1 MTFARRTLSRCL
13 PVLAFVTPMLISVM
27 TFAADKTNEVDKEEW
42 EGRLEGYAQVVRL
55 ESPGSTAPYW
65 LLLVGLSVVA
75 LIVLF
80 KDAKRTHL
88 D

>member
-1 MTFARRTLSRCL
+1 MLSRFMPL
-13 PVLAFVTPMLISVM
+13 VAFFTPLFVSALAFAQKGGASEIEM
-27 TFAADKTNEVDKEEW
+27 EQW
-42 EGRLEGYAQVVRL
+42 EARLEGFTEPVRL
-55 ESPGSTAPYW
+55 QEPGSTAPYW
-65 LLLVGLSVVA
+65 LLLVGLGVVA

>member
-1 MTFARRTLSRCL
+1 MELVTQFLAFLTPVLL
-13 PVLAFVTPMLISVM
+13 PVLSWA
-27 TFAADKTNEVDKEEW
+27 KTDEEL
-42 EGRLEGYAQVVRL
+42 EAGEARLEGYAQAVKL
-55 ESPGSTAPYW
+55 EEAGSTALYW
-65 LLLVGLSVVA
+65 LLLVGLGVVA

>member
-1 MTFARRTLSRCL
+1 MTVAQRIVSRFMPVIAFLMPLALS
-13 PVLAFVTPMLISVM
+13 AMA
-27 TFAADKTNEVDKEEW
+27 FAAKGGNEEDMEAW
-42 EGRLEGYAQVVRL
+42 EGRLEGYGQAVRL
-55 ESPGSTAPYW
+55 ENPGSTALYW
-65 LLLVGLSVVA
+65 LLLMGLGVVA

>member
-1 MTFARRTLSRCL
+1 MTLARRTLSRCL
-13 PVLAFVTPMLISVM
+13 PVLAFLTPMMISVM
-27 TFAADKTNEVDKEEW
+27 TFAAGKVNDVDAEEF
-42 EGRLEGYAQVVRL
+42 EARLEGYATPVRL

-65 LLLVGLSVVA
+65 LLLAGLGVVA
-75 LIVLF
+75 LIVMF

>member
-1 MTFARRTLSRCL
+1 MPVVVFLTTFALS
-13 PVLAFVTPMLISVM
+13 TT
-27 TFAADKTNEVDKEEW
+27 TFAKGENEEAMEAW
-42 EGRLEGYAQVVRL
+42 EGRLEGFSQVVRL
-55 ESPGSTAPYW
+55 EKPGSTALYW
-65 LLLVGLSVVA
+65 LLLIGLGVVA

>member
-1 MTFARRTLSRCL
+1 MTLAQLTLSRFM
-13 PVLAFVTPMLISVM
+13 PVLAFLMPVVLSTMA
-27 TFAADKTNEVDKEEW
+27 FAKGENEEAQEVW
-42 EGRLEGYAQVVRL
+42 EGRLEGFSQGVRL
-55 ESPGSTAPYW
+55 EHTGSTALYW
-65 LLLVGLSVVA
+65 LLLIGLGVVA